1 MLVEQSGIKETCD
14 GSGLPIQDV
23 YYLEVII
30 KENIDP
36 EFISPSVKD
45 VEVAKKNGYIMI
57 DPKENYLGI
66 YNGLNTKVRA
76 WVKPDPLGFS
86 VRGLTCRWT

>member
-1 MLVEQSGIKETCD
+1 
-14 GSGLPIQDV
+14 
-23 YYLEVII
+23 
-30 KENIDP
+30 
-36 EFISPSVKD
+36 
-45 VEVAKKNGYIMI
+45 MI